1 MNLRWP
7 LRSRGGTLATPA
19 LRRKTLINPSESL
32 RRRRHLTSARN
43 RSAHG
48 SNRHRASCPLLKE
61 PACVRRS
68 EPGDSGESDLAPSR
82 ARDGTRSAAMNS
94 ILPCRARAT
103 VDGLEPSKAGRQ
115 CWGATTWLRWTLRW
129 LPITSGQASVESS
142 ARRRFCGRAASQAR
156 CWAGSVRRPTT
167 DRPTCCA
174 ALGSAKG
181 LRAASL
187 VGLHSLDE
195 LPPAVHAIARHR
207 GTDLATAILEV
218 HHSARRLHSC
228 IVRNGIKI

>member
-1 MNLRWP
+1 MPASERARLRTS
-7 LRSRGGTLATPA
+7 LRTRRFRRKRLGAEQGTRWHALCRHEFHPA
-19 LRRKTLINPSESL
+19 LPRPRY
-32 RRRRHLTSARN
+32 RRRPRTLQGRQAMLGRNHLVAMDTA
-43 RSAHG
+43 
-48 SNRHRASCPLLKE
+48 
-61 PACVRRS
+61 
-68 EPGDSGESDLAPSR
+68 LAPDHER
-82 ARDGTRSAAMNS
+82 
-94 ILPCRARAT
+94 
-103 VDGLEPSKAGRQ
+103 PSQRGK
-115 CWGATTWLRWTLRW
+115 
-129 LPITSGQASVESS
+129 S